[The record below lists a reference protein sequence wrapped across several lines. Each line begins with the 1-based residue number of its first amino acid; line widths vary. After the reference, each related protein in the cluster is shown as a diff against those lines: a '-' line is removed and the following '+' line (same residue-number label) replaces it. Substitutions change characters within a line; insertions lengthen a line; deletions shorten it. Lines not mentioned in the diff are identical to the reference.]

1 MPWLP
6 EPEQITTGISQP
18 FIRAS
23 DPAAAQARAADL
35 EVVALFNGVC
45 LVQQRINGAGD
56 SLAGVGVQR
65 LIAVDQHAQE
75 PVRAFLFKADIPQAQ
90 VHPLN
95 NGADERFDDLDRA
108 ALLRFT
114 GFCHKNAP
122 IIKRKRTLRPT
133 FSKIIIEH

>member
-1 MPWLP
+1 MR
-6 EPEQITTGISQP
+6 
-18 FIRAS
+18 RAFLALELLVVLGAGQ
-23 DPAAAQARAADL
+23 AAAQARAADL

-45 LVQQRINGAGD
+45 LVQQWINGAGD
-56 SLAGVGVQR
+56 SLAGVSVQR
-65 LIAVDQHAQE
+65 LITVDQHAQE

-90 VHPLN
+90 IHPLN

>member
-1 MPWLP
+1 MR
-6 EPEQITTGISQP
+6 
-18 FIRAS
+18 RALLALELLVVLGAGQ
-23 DPAAAQARAADL
+23 AAAQARAADL

-56 SLAGVGVQR
+56 SLTGVGVQR

-75 PVRAFLFKADIPQAQ
+75 PIRAFLFKADIPQAQ
-90 VHPLN
+90 VHSLN

-108 ALLRFT
+108 ALLWFT

-122 IIKRKRTLRPT
+122 IIKRKRTSRPT

>member
-1 MPWLP
+1 MR
-6 EPEQITTGISQP
+6 
-18 FIRAS
+18 RALLALELLVVLGAGQ
-23 DPAAAQARAADL
+23 AAAQARAADL

-122 IIKRKRTLRPT
+122 IIKRKRTSRPT